1 MAQRPDSD
9 LPDPVNPSRRGREVA
24 EVTAD
29 VPPADVLAP
38 REGERFGDGTPR
50 AGVAVAEGKQ
60 WFGHPRGLSTLFMTE
75 MWERFSYYGGRALLI
90 LYMTDAVVSGGLG
103 MTVAEA
109 GALYALYTSV
119 VYMTNLPGGWIADKF
134 IGARNAVFY
143 GGIIIAIGNACLATG
158 VSTLFYVGLALIAL
172 GTGLLKPNVSTMVGS
187 LYAKDDARRDA
198 GFSIFYMGINLGAF
212 MAPLIAGYLG
222 QNIAW
227 RWGFAAV
234 TVGMILGL
242 IQYKLGA
249 KHLGTAGM
257 KEEAKTAEEAASRRR
272 SLMIGLGVVAALV
285 AIPLLVGAMGLAEV
299 GVEWVS
305 NMVGIILLVL
315 PVAYFAVLFLT
326 GQWSGEE
333 RGRIVAIIV
342 FYIAAALFW
351 SSFEQ
356 AGTTLTLF
364 ADRHTDNSVAGADF
378 PSTWWQSVNALFIIA
393 LAPVFAWLWVWLSR
407 RRREPSTPLK
417 FSLGLLLVGL
427 GFLLLVPAAFM
438 VQDGGEGTRVGPQW
452 LLGIYFLHTLGELCL
467 SPVGLSAMTKL
478 APERIVGQMMGI
490 WFLGAATGNYI
501 GGRVGGLFES
511 YPLSGIFLAVF
522 ATSAA
527 AGLVMLLITPWV
539 KKLMSSPD

>member
-1 MAQRPDSD
+1 M
-9 LPDPVNPSRRGREVA
+9 
-24 EVTAD
+24 TAD
-29 VPPADVLAP
+29 VPPADVLPPPTRGAVP
-38 REGERFGDGTPR
+38 A
-50 AGVAVAEGKQ
+50 AGAAVAEGKQ

-90 LYMTDAVVSGGLG
+90 LYMTDAVVNGGLG
-103 MTVAEA
+103 LTVAQA
-109 GALYALYTSV
+109 GALYGLYTAV

-134 IGARNAVFY
+134 LGARNAVFY
-143 GGIIIAIGNACLATG
+143 GGIVIALGNACLATG
-158 VSTLFYVGLALIAL
+158 SPSLFYVGLAGIAI

-187 LYAKDDARRDA
+187 LYAKNDARRDA

-234 TVGMILGL
+234 TVGMIFGL
-242 IQYKLGA
+242 IQYKFGA
-249 KHLGTAGM
+249 RHLGTAGLHV
-257 KEEAKTAEEAASRRR
+257 EAKSAEERASQRR
-272 SLMIGLGVVAALV
+272 SLLLGLAVVAVLV
-285 AIPLLVGAMGLAEV
+285 AIPVLVSVTGLAAV
-299 GVEWVS
+299 GIEWVS
-305 NMVGIILLVL
+305 NMVGVILLL
-315 PVAYFAVLFLT
+315 RPIAYFSVLFLT
-326 GQWSGEE
+326 GRWTKDE

-356 AGTTLTLF
+356 AGSTLNLF
-364 ADRHTDNSVAGADF
+364 ADRFTRNSVFGLGF

-393 LAPVFAWLWVWLSR
+393 LAPVFAWLWVWLNR
-407 RRREPSTPLK
+407 RRREPSTPFK

-427 GFLLLVPAAFM
+427 GFLLLVPAAFQ
-438 VQDGGEGTRVGPQW
+438 VQGGDAQVGPQW
-452 LLGIYFLHTLGELCL
+452 LLGVYFLHTLGELCL

-527 AGLVMLLITPWV
+527 AGLIMLMITPWV
-539 KKLMSSPD
+539 RKMMGSSN